1 MTTED
6 LKKALSQD
14 TREKVDVNLGQVSLR
29 STISRGGQY
38 NVVTQETPKENSF
51 TQLSKALNQFP
62 QLAGQFKNIQQQAG
76 IEKVQ
81 GMSPME
87 IKEELQKRAE
97 GGDESAK
104 SFIYDLFQK
113 EAVDEELY
121 RQVLKTEVI
130 PKLQTL
136 EAELS
141 NASPSEM
148 NKILNSEDPIAELEK
163 RYNDVIPGEVDAM
176 VANSSHQK
184 ALHNEMLRR
193 IPGLAGKTHATLIDN
208 RRKFINSASQGNIL
222 MDDSSEW
229 TNTPLDDSFG
239 AVDLNNEDIPPLPG
253 DRLDDV
259 TYKEGAGGSLLPSND
274 PFNTEP
280 KDPVV
285 NQEKPKLPRV
295 APAGPLVMPATLAT
309 FLKEP
314 GSELNSLEQFMRG
327 EADYV
332 SVSAN
337 PAQQGDESIL
347 TEFSFV
353 DKNGTTNNLENVP
366 IKVESTT
373 NAGKTSPKG
382 FFGIVTEGISKAVK
396 GAKYIQEGT
405 APETV
410 VDKKPVKLTASQEVE
425 LDVNTLK
432 QEREA
437 KAYTHAFSNDNK
449 YRRGVTDIQAGKN
462 LDDPQKWREKVEN
475 SSLQFLQ
482 ANIQENLNVTDTYL
496 EQVKNGELTLDGKK
510 YSNLYISRLQRMVD
524 AEEKRQETTDE
535 SFGAELA
542 RAEQMKISQ
551 ILMGAKKM
559 TADQVQEELASSII
573 RAETLF
579 NNNQIGKPERD
590 DLIADANNKRELIG
604 QFGITDDVDFYA
616 LIPNRETILQNL
628 GKTDLSRKY
637 QSSDSLVE
645 AWEALGKDVS
655 GLKVTQE
662 DDWQGKAKDTWN
674 TILYDAPQKTWLK
687 ASEKAA
693 RDIMK
698 EYEQRG
704 IKDPRLF
711 NVTTED
717 GRELTI
723 RELYRERLETYFK
736 EEADKTSDNALEEI
750 RKRAEKFRG
759 EASVDQLANKA
770 GVKPTD
776 SFERAQTKIAMALE
790 ESKGKTD
797 FLDEDGKMVPTQRNE
812 TSENALDRF
821 NITVSDDDALKLM
834 KNKNSNYDTRQQLI
848 EQVYRKTTPSYYL
861 DQAFAGAVYERDK
874 QFNKADEH
882 RAKVIARSKY
892 IGLPMQLHRDGA
904 VIRYQGTTAGKAPAR
919 GNYSPRKGVPSYTLE
934 LNPDGD
940 GPDGNKLPPLYSR
953 KETPKTHIYSYYA
966 ARAGAYNDFDDLDE
980 LFKKYFP
987 DGTEEQNIQFRTDQV
1002 ELARKIG
1009 FGLPAK
1015 EKTPK

>member
-253 DRLDDV
+253 DDV
-259 TYKEGAGGSLLPSND
+259 TYNEGAGGSMLPSND
-274 PFNTEP
+274 PFNTKP

-382 FFGIVTEGISKAVK
+382 FFGIVTEGISEAVK

-542 RAEQMKISQ
+542 RAEQMKISK
-551 ILMGAKKM
+551 ILIDAKKM
-559 TADQVQEELASSII
+559 TADQVQEELASSVI

-645 AWEALGKDVS
+645 AWESLGKDVS

-759 EASVDQLANKA
+759 EASAASLESKA
-770 GVKPTD
+770 GITILDDPKTVQLKLAA
-776 SFERAQTKIAMALE
+776 SLE
-790 ESKGKTD
+790 EREQKTD
-797 FLDEDGKMVPTQRNE
+797 FLNESGRVTPTYDDETLEQAIE
-812 TSENALDRF
+812 RF
-821 NITVSDDDALKLM
+821 NNTAADDEALALM
-834 KNKNSNYDTRQQLI
+834 KKQNSYDSIQKAQET
-848 EQVYRKTTPSYYL
+848 VYRKTTAPQYYIG
-861 DQAFAGAVYERDK
+861 QAYKAAVFNRDK
-874 QFNKADEH
+874 NFRKRDEH
-882 RAKVIARSKY
+882 TAAVVARNKN
-892 IGLPMQLHRDGA
+892 IGLPMSVHREGA
-904 VIRYQGTTAGKAPAR
+904 SIRYGGFTAGAYSASKSIPA
-919 GNYSPRKGVPSYTLE
+919 YSLN
-934 LNPDGD
+934 LNPEGISSDGKS
-940 GPDGNKLPPLYSR
+940 KLPPLYSR

-980 LFKKYFP
+980 LFKRYFP
-987 DGTEEQNIQFRTDQV
+987 DGTEEQKIQFRTDQV

>member
-148 NKILNSEDPIAELEK
+148 NQILNSEDPISELEK

-208 RRKFINSASQGNIL
+208 RRKFINSASQENIL

-253 DRLDDV
+253 DDV
-259 TYKEGAGGSLLPSND
+259 TYNEGAGGSVLPSSD

-295 APAGPLVMPATLAT
+295 APAGPLVLPATLDT

-366 IKVESTT
+366 IKVEATT

-382 FFGIVTEGISKAVK
+382 FFGIVTEGISEAVK

-449 YRRGVTDIQAGKN
+449 YRRGVADIQAGKN

-524 AEEKRQETTDE
+524 AEEKRQETTDD
-535 SFGAELA
+535 SFGSELA
-542 RAEQMKISQ
+542 LAEQMKISQ
-551 ILMGAKKM
+551 ILIDAKKM
-559 TADQVQEELASSII
+559 TADQVQEELASSVI

-579 NNNQIGKPERD
+579 NNKQIGKSERD

-645 AWEALGKDVS
+645 AWESLGKDVS

-759 EASVDQLANKA
+759 EASAASLESKA
-770 GVKPTD
+770 GITILDDPKTVQLKLAA
-776 SFERAQTKIAMALE
+776 SLE
-790 ESKGKTD
+790 EREQKTD
-797 FLDEDGKMVPTQRNE
+797 FLNESGRVTPTYDDETLEQAIE
-812 TSENALDRF
+812 RF
-821 NITVSDDDALKLM
+821 NNTAADDEALALM
-834 KNKNSNYDTRQQLI
+834 KKQNSYDSIQKAQET
-848 EQVYRKTTPSYYL
+848 VYRKTTAPQYYIG
-861 DQAFAGAVYERDK
+861 QAYKAAVFNRDK
-874 QFNKADEH
+874 NFRKRDEH
-882 RAKVIARSKY
+882 NASVVARNKN
-892 IGLPMQLHRDGA
+892 IGLPMSLHREGA
-904 VIRYQGTTAGKAPAR
+904 SIRYGGFTAGAYSASKSIPA
-919 GNYSPRKGVPSYTLE
+919 YSLN
-934 LNPDGD
+934 LNPEGISSDGKS
-940 GPDGNKLPPLYSR
+940 KLPPLYSR

-966 ARAGAYNDFDDLDE
+966 ARAGAYNDFDDLDA
-980 LFKKYFP
+980 LFKMYFK
-987 DGTEEQNIQFRTDQV
+987 DGTEEQKIQFRTDQV

-1015 EKTPK
+1015 ETTNQ